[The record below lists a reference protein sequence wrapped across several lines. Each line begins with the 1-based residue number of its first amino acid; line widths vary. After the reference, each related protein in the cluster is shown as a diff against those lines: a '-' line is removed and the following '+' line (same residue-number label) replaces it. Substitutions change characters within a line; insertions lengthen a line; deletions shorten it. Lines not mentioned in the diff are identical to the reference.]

1 MKAIIWC
8 EVTCN
13 DCGETIGF
21 NYKNSKTISALKKQQ
36 IIGNI
41 VEKKVIF
48 AKIAIKSRKILTDK
62 TLTEYRILQ
71 TASNGGFLFTISTKY
86 MLLLR
91 LFLIK

>member
-1 MKAIIWC
+1 MIVERQSDLIIK
-8 EVTCN
+8 
-13 DCGETIGF
+13 ILKQ
-21 NYKNSKTISALKKQQ
+21 YLRLKKQQ